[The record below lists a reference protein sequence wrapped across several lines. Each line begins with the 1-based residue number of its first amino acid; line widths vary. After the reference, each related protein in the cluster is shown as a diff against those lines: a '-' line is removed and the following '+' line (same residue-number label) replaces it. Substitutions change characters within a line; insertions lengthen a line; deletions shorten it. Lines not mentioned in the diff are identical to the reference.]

1 MAIQSQL
8 TPEQQLGLAVI
19 RNNDGLMA
27 SIGSLFEAAT
37 GISATGNSSING
49 LGSMFGTTTM
59 IMIFLMDP

>member
-27 SIGSLFEAAT
+27 SIGNLFEA
-37 GISATGNSSING
+37 ATGNSSING